1 MDGIEFFK
9 NNNEYTVNLFD
20 YKEKGEKVPGSDMG
34 DFYHIIVMP
43 SNHYGDYV
51 PEKTE
56 AILTSPLH
64 FVERLM
70 NDNFVGVIAKVTTT
84 SEDVMQ
90 KVLESLMPYN
100 LENEGNQNDE

>member
-1 MDGIEFFK
+1 
-9 NNNEYTVNLFD
+9 
-20 YKEKGEKVPGSDMG
+20 
-34 DFYHIIVMP
+34 
-43 SNHYGDYV
+43 
-51 PEKTE
+51 
-56 AILTSPLH
+56 
-64 FVERLM
+64 M